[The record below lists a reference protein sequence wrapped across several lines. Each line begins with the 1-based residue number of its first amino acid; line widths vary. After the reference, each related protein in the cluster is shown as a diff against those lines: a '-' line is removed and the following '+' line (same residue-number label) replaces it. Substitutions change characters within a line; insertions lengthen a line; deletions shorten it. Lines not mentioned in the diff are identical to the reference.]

1 MRAIDLLLTIII
13 IVIFGGLFLV
23 NYLSVGIQ
31 NIKKNWPQYRC
42 NPMIMPFAGLFGH
55 DVTSNFTYCIQN
67 MQTSYMSELLKP
79 INYSTKITGQ
89 ITGDIT
95 KALQSVRAFFNKIRN
110 FITNI
115 VQEIMGVFLNLLIGI
130 QQQLMALKD
139 LFAKV
144 IGLMVTC
151 LYILQGAMWSM
162 QSAWS
167 GPPGEMLRMMCF
179 HPNTRVKLADGSQQM
194 MKDIKLGSVLKNQQI
209 VYGTMNLYNIDNS
222 GNHVEK
228 LYQLPFGEKNLDGT
242 IEPILV
248 TGSHL
253 IFDKTTQNFIYVKD
267 FPGVQLASQ
276 DTDTL
281 ACLITSDHT
290 IPLGDYVFHD
300 WEDNNEIF
308 GK

>member
-162 QSAWS
+162 
-167 GPPGEMLRMMCF
+167 
-179 HPNTRVKLADGSQQM
+179 
-194 MKDIKLGSVLKNQQI
+194 
-209 VYGTMNLYNIDNS
+209 
-222 GNHVEK
+222 
-228 LYQLPFGEKNLDGT
+228 
-242 IEPILV
+242 
-248 TGSHL
+248 
-253 IFDKTTQNFIYVKD
+253 
-267 FPGVQLASQ
+267 
-276 DTDTL
+276 
-281 ACLITSDHT
+281 
-290 IPLGDYVFHD
+290 
-300 WEDNNEIF
+300 
-308 GK
+308 

>member
-1 MRAIDLLLTIII
+1 MKGTDLLLTIII
-13 IVIFGGLFLV
+13 IVIFGALFLV

-31 NIKKNWPQYRC
+31 KIKKNWPKYRC
-42 NPMIMPFAGLFGH
+42 NPMIIPFAGVFGQ
-55 DVTSNFTYCIQN
+55 DITTNFTYCIQN

-79 INYSTKITGQ
+79 VHYASNLNGKIG
-89 ITGDIT
+89 GDIT
-95 KALQSVRAFFNKIRN
+95 QALQSVRAFFNKIRN

-115 VQEIMGVFLNLLIGI
+115 VQQIMGVFLNLLIGI
-130 QQQLMALKD
+130 QQQTMALKD
-139 LFAKV
+139 LFSKT

-162 QSAWS
+162 LSAWT

-179 HPNTRVKLADGSQQM
+179 HPNTLVKLADGSQQM
-194 MKDIKLGSVLKNQQI
+194 MKDIKLGSVLKNQQT
-209 VYGTMNLYNIDNS
+209 VYGTMNLYNIDHC

-228 LYQLPFGEKNLDGT
+228 LYQLPLGEQNLDGT
-242 IEPILV
+242 TEPILV

-253 IFDKTTQNFIYVKD
+253 IFDKITQNFIYVKD
-267 FPGVQLASQ
+267 LPGAQLASQ

-300 WEDNNEIF
+300 WEDNNEILS
-308 GK
+308 K